1 MQTLT
6 ILVHD
11 RSAMKAIRTMEEKQA
26 ISIVDEAGPE
36 MDSPSL
42 PGKPLA
48 LKAFKDWIASA
59 EAAPSVSLKA
69 AQSQW
74 AKQRKQ
80 LQRLVT
86 K

>member
-6 ILVHD
+6 IQVHD
-11 RSAMKAIRTMEEKQA
+11 RSAMKAIKTMEEQHA
-26 ISIVDEAGPE
+26 ISIVGQASPE
-36 MDSPSL
+36 MDSPAL
-42 PGKPLA
+42 PGQPLS
-48 LKAFKDWIASA
+48 LKAFKDWVASA

>member
-6 ILVHD
+6 IQVHD
-11 RSAMKAIRTMEEKQA
+11 RRAMKAIKTMEQKNA
-26 ISIVDEAGPE
+26 ISIVEHSPE
-36 MDSPSL
+36 MDSPAL
-42 PGKPLA
+42 PGKPLT
-48 LKAFKDWIASA
+48 LRAFKDWVASA

-69 AQSQW
+69 AQSAW